1 MQFADRNDA
10 LLWIIKNQLGRR
22 NLSAYDRSI
31 LALRLKPVIAA
42 KAKEN
47 QAEYHGN
54 QYESGL
60 IPTLGEVQKPIRTD
74 KEIAKAAGVSH
85 GTLAKVEK
93 IEAEAT
99 PEIKAA
105 LRTGDLSINAAYDEI
120 KRAEK
125 SQRRHLRGC
134 IVSVELGALT

>member
-47 QAEYHGN
+47 MLATQNNNAA
-54 QYESGL
+54 SAC
-60 IPTLGEVQKPIRTD
+60 QKSD
-74 KEIAKAAGVSH
+74 KLVDTKKELAKTAGVSH
-85 GTLAKVEK
+85 DTIAKVEK